1 MLTWQ
6 IPTNLENCIAEYLES
21 QIIAEN
27 ITLLNTTGA
36 EVIPSIRVGREV
48 NTDWT
53 LPLIQ
58 LYFDSTPVIKDIEI
72 GSNLKEKEY
81 LIILDIRCLLPGQ
94 EINLGQWVEDTLN
107 NGFIY
112 YTYQPNTLDVLN
124 PIKTQAGYVSLKY
137 ITSKPLDFGVDADL
151 YDKYRYRLAI
161 QCWIS

>member
-6 IPTNLENCIAEYLES
+6 TPTNIENCLVEYLES
-21 QIIAEN
+21 QISAEA
-27 ITLLNTTGA
+27 ITLLDLKGNSVTP
-36 EVIPSIRVGREV
+36 EVRVGREV
-48 NTDWT
+48 NSDWS

-58 LYFDSTPVIKDIEI
+58 LYFDDTPINRDFEI

-81 LIILDIRCLLPGQ
+81 LFIIDIRCLLPGQ

-112 YTYQPNTLDVLN
+112 YTYQPNVADVMN
-124 PIKTQAGYVSLKY
+124 PLKTQAGYVDVKF
-137 ITSKPLDFGVDADL
+137 ITSKPLDFGIDADL